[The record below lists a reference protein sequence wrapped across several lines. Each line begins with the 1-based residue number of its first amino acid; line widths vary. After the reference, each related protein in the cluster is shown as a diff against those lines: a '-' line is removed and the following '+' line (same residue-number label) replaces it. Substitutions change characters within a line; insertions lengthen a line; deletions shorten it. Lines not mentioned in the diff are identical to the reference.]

1 MTDKSVEFDETLN
14 QFAQDNSN
22 NTNTFM
28 TRSVKKAD
36 SLRKERS
43 LNHGKKKNNKI
54 AVQVMRLGESTDE
67 SVVNTSRSGA
77 ASGEG
82 PTLK

>member
-1 MTDKSVEFDETLN
+1 MEFDETLN

-22 NTNTFM
+22 TNTVM
-28 TRSVKKAD
+28 TRSVRKAD
-36 SLRKERS
+36 SLRKEKS
-43 LNHGKKKNNKI
+43 LHHDKKKNNKI

-67 SVVNTSRSGA
+67 SGMTSSMSGA

>member
-22 NTNTFM
+22 TNTFV

-36 SLRKERS
+36 SLRKEKS
-43 LNHGKKKNNKI
+43 LNHGKKKNNI

>member
-22 NTNTFM
+22 TNTYM

-54 AVQVMRLGESTDE
+54 AVQVMRLGESTEE